1 VPPVLAAV
9 PADALETIRPLAP
22 AGVEVRA
29 VPEAGDGDLAAA
41 LAGVEFLVP
50 HHQRPDLLPALRE
63 IRDLRVVQVLLS
75 GTDWIVPSIPPGVT
89 LCDARGTR
97 NVPVAEWIAAALL
110 GATSGLLRSVRGQ
123 HERVWEHFPRDE
135 LHAKTVLVAGMGEI
149 GGELERYLRPFGV
162 EVIGVARRARDGV
175 HPESELPDLLPRA
188 DAVVLLVPLTAATAG
203 MVDAAFLA
211 RMRDGALLVNA
222 GRGALVDTDA
232 LTAEVRDG
240 RLQAVLDVVDPQP
253 LPPDHP
259 LWTLDGVY
267 LSPQIGGDTAQAERR
282 AWRHAGEQLA
292 RAARGEPLRNVVIGG

>member
-29 VPEAGDGDLAAA
+29 VPAAGEGDLAAA
-41 LAGVEFLVP
+41 LAGVEFLVA
-50 HHQRPDLLPALRE
+50 HHERPDLLPVLGAIE
-63 IRDLRVVQVLLS
+63 SLRVVQVLLS

-110 GATSGLLRSVRGQ
+110 GATSGLLRSVRRQ
-123 HERVWEHFPRDE
+123 HERVWEHFRRGE
-135 LHAKTVLVAGMGEI
+135 LHGMTVLIAGMGSI
-149 GGELERYLRPFGV
+149 GGELERYLEPFGV

-175 HPESELPDLLPRA
+175 HAESELPELLPRA

-222 GRGALVDTDA
+222 GRGALVDTEA
-232 LTAEVRDG
+232 LMAELRSG

-259 LWTLDGVY
+259 LWTLEGVY
-267 LSPQIGGDTAQAERR
+267 ISSQIGGDSAPAWRR
-282 AWRHAGEQLA
+282 AWHHAGEQLA
-292 RAARGEPLRNVVIGG
+292 RAARGEPLRNVVATG